1 MRRSRPNL
9 KIGTRG
15 DDVINGHNGKDII
28 FGLSGSDK
36 LYGDSGNDIIFGN
49 RGDDLLTGG
58 EGRDKLHGGKGD
70 DTLDGGKGRDILK
83 GGHGDD
89 ELTGG
94 EGNDMLFGG
103 RGHDTAIFT
112 GNFSDY
118 EINEYGC
125 KGNKIIV
132 KDTVGTDGKDKLVS
146 IEKLIFADGTYENGV
161 FTAFNRAPIANKD
174 SAVLDEDTSVI
185 ISVLANDSDPDGDP
199 LTVTNIENVYNGTV
213 VINADGTI
221 TYTPDPDFHGTES
234 IVYTIQDPDG
244 AYAKARV
251 NITINEVDDPVEPN
265 LKPVLGKDS
274 ATTTEDSSVTINVLA
289 NDVDPNGDTIT
300 VTSVQGLSNGSAVI
314 NPDGTITFTP
324 DANYNGEESF
334 LYNAT
339 DGNGGNATQ
348 RINVNIK
355 PEADLYVMD
364 NDDFTTPETITHFDT
379 DGGDVL
385 DISDIL
391 SGYDPLTD
399 TISDFVQMTDNGTD
413 TIVSVDADGGADN
426 FIQIATLVDIIGLD
440 ETALETSGN
449 LTTV

>member
-1 MRRSRPNL
+1 M
-9 KIGTRG
+9 KG
-15 DDVINGHNGKDII
+15 II
-28 FGLSGSDK
+28 
-36 LYGDSGNDIIFGN
+36 
-49 RGDDLLTGG
+49 
-58 EGRDKLHGGKGD
+58 LHGGHGTRLRPLTHTGPKQLLPIANKPMSEYCVEAIRNCGISEIAIIIGGIGSNKVKEYYGTGSKFNVNITYIEQDSPKGIAHAINLCKEFIGNEKFLVFLGD
-70 DTLDGGKGRDILK
+70 NIIQKPINDIAK
-83 GGHGDD
+83 KF
-89 ELTGG
+89 E
-94 EGNDMLFGG
+94 
-103 RGHDTAIFT
+103 I
-112 GNFSDY
+112 SDY

-300 VTSVQGLSNGSAVI
+300 VTSVQGLSLN
-314 NPDGTITFTP
+314 
-324 DANYNGEESF
+324 
-334 LYNAT
+334 
-339 DGNGGNATQ
+339 
-348 RINVNIK
+348 
-355 PEADLYVMD
+355 
-364 NDDFTTPETITHFDT
+364 
-379 DGGDVL
+379 
-385 DISDIL
+385 
-391 SGYDPLTD
+391 
-399 TISDFVQMTDNGTD
+399 
-413 TIVSVDADGGADN
+413 
-426 FIQIATLVDIIGLD
+426 
-440 ETALETSGN
+440 
-449 LTTV
+449 